1 MISGVLTVKVWQRP
15 QVIFLDTVVELAAW
29 MGAAVLRQVYED
41 NLSSLLDQKC
51 QDPSGA
57 AYCYPNCRKTLLIN
71 RGVGC
76 LRARILLD
84 PVSSCVVLGCCTV
97 LS

>member
-1 MISGVLTVKVWQRP
+1 M
-15 QVIFLDTVVELAAW
+15 IFLDTVVELAVW